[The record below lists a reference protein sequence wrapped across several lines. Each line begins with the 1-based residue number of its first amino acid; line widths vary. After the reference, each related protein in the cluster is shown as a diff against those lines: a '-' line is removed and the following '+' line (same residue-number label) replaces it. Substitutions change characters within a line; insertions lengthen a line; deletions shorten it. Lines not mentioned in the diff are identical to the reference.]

1 MNDPVTLERK
11 MTEEPPVALLSKDDL
26 YQAQA
31 RFFSQAA
38 LDREAIQQKL
48 AQARL
53 VLIGGGVVGSHA
65 LLSLADSGVGTLRIL
80 DAARVEES
88 NLSGNALLRAEDV
101 GRSRGS
107 ALQERVA
114 QRNPY
119 IRSEVLE
126 ADVFSAN
133 ELKGILAETD
143 CALVC
148 LDAPS
153 PALVDAVNEAALQSG
168 TRWIIG
174 QIYRGVGLV
183 GPTVIPRQSP
193 CYRCYELRRNA
204 NLADYEETMK
214 FETRLREMTGIRS
227 DCVAPQPLAAGV
239 GAFVAL
245 DALRL
250 LTAASY
256 PQTVGRILHLDF
268 FAMDLTL
275 HRILRFPNCPACG
288 YGSRRRLPQLP
299 QLPRRK

>member
-1 MNDPVTLERK
+1 
-11 MTEEPPVALLSKDDL
+11 MTEQPSRARLSKDDL
-26 YQAQA
+26 YESQES
-31 RFFSQAA
+31 FFSQAGH
-38 LDREAIQQKL
+38 DRDAIQENL
-48 AQARL
+48 ARAR
-53 VLIGGGVVGSHA
+53 VVVVGGGVVGSHA
-65 LLSLADSGVGTLRIL
+65 LFSLADSGVGTLRIL
-80 DAARVEES
+80 DATRVEES
-88 NLSGNALLRAEDV
+88 NLSGNALLRADDV

-107 ALQERVA
+107 ALKERVE
-114 QRNPY
+114 QRNPH
-119 IRSEVLE
+119 IRTEELE
-126 ADVFSAN
+126 ADVFSAT
-133 ELKGILAETD
+133 ELKSILAESD

-148 LDAPS
+148 LDAPA
-153 PALVDAVNEAALQSG
+153 PTLVDAVNEAALQSG
-168 TRWIIG
+168 TRWMIG

-214 FETRLREMTGIRS
+214 YERRLREMTGIRS
-227 DCVAPQPLAAGV
+227 DCVAPGPLAAAV
-239 GAFVAL
+239 AAFVAL

-268 FAMDLTL
+268 FNMDLTL

-288 YGSRRRLPQLP
+288 YESRRRLPQLP